1 MVIVDEGG
9 RGVPEI
15 TVEGALLKTT
25 TCSMIL
31 CSKSL
36 KAIMLAVW

>member
-1 MVIVDEGG
+1 MVVVDEGG
-9 RGVPEI
+9 RGVPE
-15 TVEGALLKTT
+15 TAVEGALLKTT

-36 KAIMLAVW
+36 IAWKPSC

>member
-1 MVIVDEGG
+1 MVVVDEGG
-9 RGVPEI
+9 RGVPE
-15 TVEGALLKTT
+15 TAVEGALLKT

-36 KAIMLAVW
+36 IAWKPSC